1 MNKVSSQ
8 APDSAKI
15 HHHYVA
21 SARGMKDFSLYAVSL
36 RAMLWLAKAT
46 QIEVPVMTYESA
58 IKYFVRNRP
67 SDHNIKKGAIF
78 RQRYRNFQ
86 IIDLLFLDQNDHPVY
101 KSDGNYYGSR
111 FLVNAID
118 DELQNAFDDQD
129 IIIVE

>member
-1 MNKVSSQ
+1 
-8 APDSAKI
+8 
-15 HHHYVA
+15 
-21 SARGMKDFSLYAVSL
+21 MKDFSLYAVSL

-67 SDHNIKKGAIF
+67 SDHKVKKGAIF

-86 IIDLLFLDQNDHPVY
+86 IIDLLFLDQNNHPVY
-101 KSDGNYYGSR
+101 KSDGNHYGSR
-111 FLVNAID
+111 FLVNTID